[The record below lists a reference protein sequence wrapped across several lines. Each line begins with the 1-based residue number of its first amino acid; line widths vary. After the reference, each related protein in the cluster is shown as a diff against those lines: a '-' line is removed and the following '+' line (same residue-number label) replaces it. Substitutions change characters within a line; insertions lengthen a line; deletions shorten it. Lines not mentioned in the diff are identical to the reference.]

1 VNPTPPPVHPGARTD
16 GKAIASLV
24 CGLLSVSCLSIITG
38 IPAVIL
44 GHMSRSSIQK
54 SMGQLKGQGMA
65 LAGLI
70 MGYVSIA
77 LIPIMVFII
86 ATIAIPSLLRSRQ
99 AANESAA
106 VANLRTINTVET
118 TYVTGDGAGKYG
130 DVDAL
135 IGAQLIDD
143 SFKQPKAGY
152 RYSII
157 ADGASYTATVNPASP
172 NTGRYGFYSTTDGK
186 VRYSIDPT
194 LAPPGQA
201 GLPVLDR

>member
-1 VNPTPPPVHPGARTD
+1 VNPTPPSVHPDARTD

-24 CGLLSVSCLSIITG
+24 CGILSIALCLSFLTG
-38 IPAVIL
+38 IPAIIL

-77 LIPIMVFII
+77 LIPIVLII
-86 ATIAIPSLLRSRQ
+86 ATISIPSLLRARQ
-99 AANESAA
+99 AANEAA
-106 VANLRTINTVET
+106 AIANLRSINTAEL
-118 TYVTGDGAGKYG
+118 TYIAGDGAGKYG

-135 IGAQLIDD
+135 IRAQLIDD

-152 RYSII
+152 RYSIM

-172 NTGRYGFYSTTDGK
+172 NTGRYGFYSTTDG
-186 VRYSIDPT
+186 RIHYSMEPS

-201 GLPVLDR
+201 GLLVLD